1 LTGFLII
8 FKTFTGIYRN
18 TVLMKKI
25 FTCLF
30 LVFIG
35 FGCFAKTAYLKPE
48 QDSAEVINLNIRG
61 FDMRLTDAKQTI
73 RYANRALTIAKK
85 IGFKRGIA
93 DAYRVKGLGERYL
106 GNGERAIENY
116 LLSLAVFK
124 DLHSSIGEIRIYLNI
139 SSLYQEIDY
148 DKCSEYLYMAKDLYA
163 ADKINDLNLLAS
175 IYLNLGNLS
184 QLQKNYNK
192 SLSYYSESYALIKR
206 LNNPDLTV
214 TVLQNLGAIY
224 ATIGNN
230 VKAKQYLYQALDQAK
245 ALDLNQSISQIN
257 LTISEIYIAE
267 ENFKQA
273 EASLNEGKAYT
284 ELINNED
291 MRHSYQLS
299 SYQLELKRKNFEQA
313 LNYLQTIYKQDS
325 ITYKSRNSAA
335 LSLYQ
340 AKYRQ
345 EELSRK
351 NEQIMLRQKYDR
363 SIVIGTI
370 ILAAFLI
377 LVIVLLFSN
386 VKRKADTNKK
396 LTELNAEIST
406 QKDNLD
412 RINHHLEEIIDDR
425 TKDLQLKNK
434 KLSEYSSHLSH
445 QVRGPIATLKGLMN
459 LEREGLVSQEECIQM
474 MIKCVSEIDDKI
486 IDMSDMLHNPER
498 AGL

>member
-1 LTGFLII
+1 MKKLFTCIFLI
-8 FKTFTGIYRN
+8 
-18 TVLMKKI
+18 
-25 FTCLF
+25 
-30 LVFIG
+30 FIG
-35 FGCFAKTAYLKPE
+35 LSCIAKAGYLNAE
-48 QDSAEVINLNIRG
+48 QDSAEVISLNIRG
-61 FDMRLTDAKQTI
+61 FDMRLTDAKQTLK
-73 RYANRALTIAKK
+73 YADRALVLARK
-85 IGFKRGIA
+85 IGFTKGIA

-106 GNGERAIENY
+106 GNGEKAIENY
-116 LLSLAVFK
+116 LSALAVFK
-124 DLHSSIGEIRIYLNI
+124 ELNSSVGEIRIYLNI

-148 DKCSEYLYMAKDLYA
+148 DKCAEYLNLAKDLYKSA
-163 ADKINDLNLLAS
+163 KVDDQNLLAS

-192 SLSYYSESYALIKR
+192 SLAYYNESYNLIER
-206 LNNPDLTV
+206 LNNPDLMV
-214 TVLQNLGAIY
+214 TVLQNLGVIY
-224 ATIGNN
+224 STIGNK
-230 VKAKQYLYQALDQAK
+230 VKAKQYLYKALNQAK

-257 LTISEIYIAE
+257 FTLTEIYIAE

-284 ELINNED
+284 ELVNNED
-291 MRHSYQLS
+291 MRHNYQIT

-313 LNYLQTIYKQDS
+313 LNYLQIIYKQDS

-386 VKRKADTNKK
+386 VKRKAETNKK
-396 LTELNAEIST
+396 LTELNTEISN

-412 RINHHLEEIIDDR
+412 RINHHLEEIIDER

-474 MIKCVSEIDDKI
+474 MVKCVSEIDDKI

>member
-1 LTGFLII
+1 
-8 FKTFTGIYRN
+8 
-18 TVLMKKI
+18 
-25 FTCLF
+25 
-30 LVFIG
+30 
-35 FGCFAKTAYLKPE
+35 
-48 QDSAEVINLNIRG
+48 
-61 FDMRLTDAKQTI
+61 MRLTDAKQTI
-73 RYANRALTIAKK
+73 KYADKALMLAQK
-85 IGFKRGIA
+85 IGFKKGLA

-106 GNGERAIENY
+106 GNGERAIDNY
-116 LLSLAVFK
+116 LLALAVFK
-124 DLHSSIGEIRIYLNI
+124 ELGSSIGEIRIYLNI

-148 DKCSEYLYMAKDLYA
+148 DKCSEYLNMAKDQYKSA
-163 ADKINDLNLLAS
+163 NINDQNLLAS
-175 IYLNLGNLS
+175 IYLNFGNLN

-192 SLSYYSESYALIKR
+192 SLAYYSESYELIKK

-214 TVLQNLGAIY
+214 TVLQNLGVIY
-224 ATIGNN
+224 STIGNKI
-230 VKAKQYLYQALDQAK
+230 KAKQYLYKALEQAK

-257 LTISEIYIAE
+257 FTLSEIFIAE

-273 EASLNEGKAYT
+273 EASLTEGKAYT
-284 ELINNED
+284 ELVNNED
-291 MRHSYQLS
+291 MRHNYQIA

-325 ITYKSRNSAA
+325 INYKSRNSAA

-370 ILAAFLI
+370 ILAAFLV

-396 LTELNAEIST
+396 LTELNTEISI

-412 RINHHLEEIIDDR
+412 RINHHLEEIIDER

-459 LEREGLVSQEECIQM
+459 LEQEGLVSQEECIQM

-486 IDMSDMLHNPER
+486 IDMSDMLHNPQR
-498 AGL
+498 GGF